1 MNDLMFQPIA
11 RLRRRIAVGDLT
23 AHELARSALDRIET
37 LDPSTH
43 AFITVDR
50 TGALQAA
57 DLIDRAGLDGPLAGI
72 PYAAKDI
79 FNTRGLRTTAGSRVL
94 ADHVP
99 GADAAAIERLEVAGA
114 VLVGK
119 ANMHEFCYGITGENA
134 AFGTAANPFDPSRL
148 AGGSSSG
155 SAVAVALGMAS
166 FALGTDTGGS
176 IRVPAA
182 LSGVIG
188 LKPTLG
194 RISTY
199 GMLPFCWSLDH
210 VGILARTIEDIALV
224 LATLAGADPRDPAC
238 GDQPVPDY
246 TALLDGGLAGLRIG
260 VPRDFFAAAI
270 DPAIL
275 SAVERT
281 IEACRDLGARVI
293 EVTGPDMT
301 HVRAASLA
309 LQLVEA
315 LSWHGPRL
323 ESSADLYGEDLREGL
338 AQGQFIL
345 GEHYVR
351 ARRLMEVKRREL
363 AGVFKGVD
371 LLLTPTVPMVAPK
384 RGTRMITTGGRVEPV
399 GDVLTRYTCLFNM
412 TGNPAL
418 SIPCGRHPTGLPIGL
433 QLVARP
439 FEEVVLLRAARG
451 LERAGAVGWIPA
463 PMTEGGVRAAV

>member
-23 AHELARSALDRIET
+23 AHALARSALDRIEA
-37 LDPSTH
+37 LDPSTR

-99 GADAAAIERLEVAGA
+99 GEDAAAIERLEAAGA

-134 AFGTAANPFDPSRL
+134 AFGTATNPFDPSRL

-182 LSGVIG
+182 LTGVIG

-224 LATLAGADPRDPAC
+224 LATLAGADVRDP
-238 GDQPVPDY
+238 
-246 TALLDGGLAGLRIG
+246 GLWRSAGARLCRAAGWRPGRASHRRAPGTSSRRRSI
-260 VPRDFFAAAI
+260 PRSCRRSSGPSRPAAI
-270 DPAIL
+270 LA
-275 SAVERT
+275 
-281 IEACRDLGARVI
+281 
-293 EVTGPDMT
+293 
-301 HVRAASLA
+301 HV
-309 LQLVEA
+309 
-315 LSWHGPRL
+315 
-323 ESSADLYGEDLREGL
+323 
-338 AQGQFIL
+338 
-345 GEHYVR
+345 
-351 ARRLMEVKRREL
+351 
-363 AGVFKGVD
+363 
-371 LLLTPTVPMVAPK
+371 
-384 RGTRMITTGGRVEPV
+384 
-399 GDVLTRYTCLFNM
+399 
-412 TGNPAL
+412 
-418 SIPCGRHPTGLPIGL
+418 
-433 QLVARP
+433 
-439 FEEVVLLRAARG
+439 
-451 LERAGAVGWIPA
+451 
-463 PMTEGGVRAAV
+463 

>member
-1 MNDLMFQPIA
+1 MRDLMFQPIA
-11 RLRRRIAVGDLT
+11 QLRRRIAAGGLT
-23 AHELARSALDRIET
+23 ARTLAQAALDRIEA
-37 LDPSTH
+37 LDLASR

-57 DLIDRAGLDGPLAGI
+57 NLIDYAGLDGPLAGI
-72 PYAAKDI
+72 PYAAKDS

-99 GADAAAIERLEVAGA
+99 VEDAAVIGRLEAAGA
-114 VLVGK
+114 VLLGK
-119 ANMHEFCYGITGENA
+119 ANMHEFCYGITGENG
-134 AFGTAANPFDPSRL
+134 AFGTAANPFDPTRL

-194 RISTY
+194 RISTH

-224 LATLAGADPRDPAC
+224 LATLAGPDPRDPAC
-238 GDQPVPDY
+238 GHQPVPDY
-246 TALLDGGLAGLRIG
+246 PALLDGGLAGLRIG
-260 VPRDFFAAAI
+260 VPRDFFATAI
-270 DPAIL
+270 DRAVLSSVEQAID
-275 SAVERT
+275 
-281 IEACRDLGARVI
+281 ACRDLGARVI
-293 EVTGPDMT
+293 DVAGPDMA
-301 HVRAASLA
+301 HVRPASLA

-323 ESSADLYGEDLREGL
+323 ETSADLYGEDIREGL

-351 ARRLMEVKRREL
+351 ARRLMEMKRREL
-363 AGVFKGVD
+363 AGLFNGVD
-371 LLLTPTVPMVAPK
+371 LLLTPTVPIVAPK
-384 RGTRMITTGGRVEPV
+384 RGTRMVTIGRRVEPV
-399 GDVLTRYTCLFNM
+399 GDALTRYTCVFNM

-439 FEEVVLLRAARG
+439 FEEALLLRAACG
-451 LERAGAVGWIPA
+451 LERAGAAGWIPA
-463 PMTEGGVRAAV
+463 PMAEVEARAAV